1 MIHSVNIPSRISS
14 VGKKLLFT
22 DILRIEMEHTRLMLK
37 DYISKKSRLYI
48 KNPIKRLYN
57 LLISY
62 EEFER
67 MNVAIEVTSILDN
80 CNSMVGSMIIIDTY
94 PEIGV
99 KQRDIINYIK
109 NNRET
114 LEVDEM
120 DVESIR
126 QNIQIGK
133 ARLIVSKFEE
143 MMLPYRN
150 QLSANM
156 ITQLTSD
163 KNLYQLL
170 HDILNN
176 SILPVYMNIRDTID
190 IPINEIN
197 KREQN
202 IFSSSLKTKT
212 ETEFKMKLKKND
224 VTFEYCRKHP
234 FHLTL
239 SLFLSLSHTH
249 THTHSHSSTLNL
261 THIQTL
267 SLSLPHADTHS
278 LSHRGS
284 FLISFPNKV
293 RSWYAE
299 SFEVGFHPFNY
310 QL

>member
-1 MIHSVNIPSRISS
+1 VIELDVMTWKEILVTLIYITVITLILPSLKYVARTSKLFSVLLIFFKGKELEKHDLFNNISMIHSVNIPSRISS

-170 HDILNN
+170 QDILNN

-197 KREQN
+197 GDLDGIIYKEN
-202 IFSSSLKTKT
+202 VI
-212 ETEFKMKLKKND
+212 
-224 VTFEYCRKHP
+224 
-234 FHLTL
+234 
-239 SLFLSLSHTH
+239 
-249 THTHSHSSTLNL
+249 
-261 THIQTL
+261 
-267 SLSLPHADTHS
+267 
-278 LSHRGS
+278 
-284 FLISFPNKV
+284 
-293 RSWYAE
+293 
-299 SFEVGFHPFNY
+299 
-310 QL
+310 